1 MISNRFNAETKYL
14 ILETL
19 VAVYTHTH
27 TSNSINRK
35 KYMNNIKANVYFR

>member
-14 ILETL
+14 ILEIL
-19 VAVYTHTH
+19 VAVH

>member
-14 ILETL
+14 ILEIL
-19 VAVYTHTH
+19 VAVHTHTH

>member
-19 VAVYTHTH
+19 VAVDTH

>member
-19 VAVYTHTH
+19 VDVDTH